1 MMMKKQTEDTATTDF
16 LRNVESSAK
25 RILQK
30 NNETRRSS
38 GKFLNSN
45 VTINAIPTRN
55 GNGNGSIGGI
65 SRDENKSMGALQK
78 LKASPFR
85 PESMASMHLQD
96 SSITTNYSS
105 SGGATAHMNRNRNQN
120 KNKNKNMDNSA
131 QHKPRSIL
139 PSSSEKSACSY
150 NKNKSGIKAQVHGGM
165 YRGAV
170 RPKGKKSSVAGGAGN
185 KAGVKHEHEDL
196 GLGLHRDHAS
206 SELDNKLVMDSSVL
220 RKRFRCDERLGVID
234 HETIVNENCD
244 LRTIRNDGDI
254 SCNRQHAD
262 GAKAAKSAS
271 VTRNSKAEP
280 CADTTSPDHPIEV
293 LITEHVKVMRS
304 SIDRMTKRRLS
315 TKSSDVL
322 KCHLDTLQKEKDE
335 RKLRMMEEIEE
346 MKSKLDENE
355 SGCEDGQNIPIEN
368 GHRHRDTKDAVD
380 QSLAAGSDQSVPISR
395 STRRATLK
403 ESSRIIPGVPPERW
417 NLVVMER
424 ISEACHLS
432 ISRIHVAH
440 SQKQTHYSSPLDDEG
455 EEASE
460 EEHCWTFDFHDRM
473 YQHLERYVL
482 DDDDMLSLVNLI
494 APIPLPIPL
503 PIPISRNNDGNLQVE
518 SSDGVLVYQDSIS
531 RLVRGRDVVGDCYVR
546 IHTSR
551 AHESVMVAT
560 LSIHF
565 PQSAGDGGGGG
576 GDDQGEQHEIS
587 VDPRF
592 CLNVPIYEIVA
603 ILNLHYLCKTIDC
616 AFWLSPGNGE
626 RVWGK
631 LIEKI
636 DVVVQDN
643 QVSILCGTID

>member
-1 MMMKKQTEDTATTDF
+1 MMMKKQTEETTATTDF

-38 GKFLNSN
+38 GKFLNSK
-45 VTINAIPTRN
+45 VTINAIPTRHGH

-65 SRDENKSMGALQK
+65 SRDENKSMVALQK

-85 PESMASMHLQD
+85 PESMASMQLQD

-105 SGGATAHMNRNRNQN
+105 SGGATAHMNRNRN
-120 KNKNKNMDNSA
+120 KNMDNSA
-131 QHKPRSIL
+131 QHKQRSIL
-139 PSSSEKSACSY
+139 PSSSEKNACSY
-150 NKNKSGIKAQVHGGM
+150 HNKNKSGLKAQVHGGM

-170 RPKGKKSSVAGGAGN
+170 KPRGKKSSVAGGAGN
-185 KAGVKHEHEDL
+185 KAGVKHEHEPEDL
-196 GLGLHRDHAS
+196 DLGLHRNHAS
-206 SELDNKLVMDSSVL
+206 SELDKLVMDSSVL

-254 SCNRQHAD
+254 SCNRQHVD
-262 GAKAAKSAS
+262 SAKAAKNTSA
-271 VTRNSKAEP
+271 TRTSKAEP
-280 CADTTSPDHPIEV
+280 CADITSSDHPIEA

-322 KCHLDTLQKEKDE
+322 KYHLDTLQKEKDE
-335 RKLRMMEEIEE
+335 SKLRMIKEIEE

-403 ESSRIIPGVPPERW
+403 KSSRIIPGVPPERW

-440 SQKQTHYSSPLDDEG
+440 LQNQTHYSSPSDEG
-455 EEASE
+455 GEGASE

-482 DDDDMLSLVNLI
+482 DDDDILSLVNLI

-503 PIPISRNNDGNLQVE
+503 PIPIPRNNDGNRQVE
-518 SSDGVLVYQDSIS
+518 SSDGVLVYQDIIS

-560 LSIHF
+560 LSIHI
-565 PQSAGDGGGGG
+565 PRSTGDGGGGDG
-576 GDDQGEQHEIS
+576 QGEQHEIS
-587 VDPRF
+587 VDPTF

-603 ILNLHYLCKTIDC
+603 ILNLQYLCKTLDC

-626 RVWGK
+626 HVWGK

-643 QVSILCGTID
+643 QVSTLCGTIE